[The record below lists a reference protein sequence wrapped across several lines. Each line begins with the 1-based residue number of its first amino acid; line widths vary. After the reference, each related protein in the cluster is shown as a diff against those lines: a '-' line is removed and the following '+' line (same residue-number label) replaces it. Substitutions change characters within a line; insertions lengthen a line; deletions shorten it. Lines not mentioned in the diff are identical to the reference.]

1 MEWFAVV
8 FFVGVFVGMT
18 LFHSF
23 TKQSKKGVK
32 N

>member
-8 FFVGVFVGMT
+8 FIVGMT

-32 N
+32 NVES